1 MNAATSKG
9 VVEANV
15 SNPASGLYCFEDL
28 AFNPKIAI
36 VTLDTVQ
43 DTILSEDLLDPD
55 SASATTAPRGACPG
69 VDQASVTLT
78 NALNESNLTIDG
90 NFYVAFE

>member
-1 MNAATSKG
+1 MDTATSKG

-15 SNPASGLYCFEDL
+15 SNPDSGLYCFEDL

-43 DTILSEDLLDPD
+43 DTIPSEDFIDPD
-55 SASATTAPRGACPG
+55 SASATTAPSGACPG
-69 VDQASVTLT
+69 VNQAAVQLT
-78 NALNESNLTIDG
+78 NALNGVNLTIDG
-90 NFYVAFE
+90 NFFVAFE